1 MAELKYYLIRRL
13 ITFVPTILGVLLLVF
28 VISHAVPADPAR
40 LWAGGE
46 KAKPEVVE
54 MIREKY
60 HLNEPM
66 HIQFYYYIKDLL
78 SGNWG
83 ESPVTKRPILEDL
96 ADYFP
101 ATFELAI
108 ASTILMVIVAIPLG
122 IISAFKRDTI
132 IDHLVRLFALMGISV
147 PVFWLAIILQWI
159 FYYQLGILPA
169 TGRGIEPS
177 VSYTGL
183 YLLDSLLAGEF
194 DKFVTNL
201 SHIILPAI
209 TLAFPGIGVIA
220 RITRNSVLDAM
231 SSEFIDFAEARGLHG
246 FQFYRH
252 VLKNAMIPIITVLG
266 LQFGFLLS
274 GAVITETI
282 FAWPGIGNYAVKA
295 INALDYPAIMG
306 TTLLIG
312 LVFVIV
318 NLVVDVIYALIDP
331 RIRF

>member
-1 MAELKYYLIRRL
+1 
-13 ITFVPTILGVLLLVF
+13 
-28 VISHAVPADPAR
+28 
-40 LWAGGE
+40 
-46 KAKPEVVE
+46 
-54 MIREKY
+54 
-60 HLNEPM
+60 
-66 HIQFYYYIKDLL
+66 
-78 SGNWG
+78 
-83 ESPVTKRPILEDL
+83 
-96 ADYFP
+96 
-101 ATFELAI
+101 
-108 ASTILMVIVAIPLG
+108 
-122 IISAFKRDTI
+122 
-132 IDHLVRLFALMGISV
+132 MGISV